1 MSEEIKNRII
11 ARLITWMGM
20 PDHTDD
26 PKGYLAELHRMTRAF
41 PPNVMDRAADRIIA
55 ETGRK
60 WPTGKAIMD
69 ALVDAQEAIAATNA
83 SKPKAMA
90 YPWEVQAQQAAEWAD
105 RYMAQHP
112 LADQA
117 RKEGWAREL
126 KGYVKSYAREC
137 LRLNR
142 MPAEPMAYRPPFD
155 QVAYYRSLCGIHSKE
170 AHRA

>member
-1 MSEEIKNRII
+1 MTTEIKNRLID
-11 ARLITWMGM
+11 RLVLMLGF
-20 PDHTDD
+20 PDHTTDV
-26 PKGYLAELHRMTRAF
+26 PGYFAELDRMTRAF
-41 PPNVMDRAADRIIA
+41 PVNVMNRAADRLLA
-55 ETGRK
+55 EAGRK

-90 YPWEVQAQQAAEWAD
+90 YPWEVQAQQAGEWAD

-117 RKEGWAREL
+117 RKEGWVREL

>member
-1 MSEEIKNRII
+1 MTTEIKNRLID
-11 ARLITWMGM
+11 RLVLMLGF
-20 PDHTDD
+20 PDHTTDV
-26 PKGYLAELHRMTRAF
+26 PGYFAELDRMTKAF
-41 PPNVMDRAADRIIA
+41 PVNVMNRAADRLLA
-55 ETGRK
+55 EAGRK

-90 YPWEVQAQQAAEWAD
+90 YPWEVQAQQAEEWAA

-117 RKEGWAREL
+117 RREGWAREL

-137 LRLNR
+137 LRVNR
-142 MPAEPMAYRPPFD
+142 APPEPMAYRPPHD
-155 QVAYYRSLCGIHSKE
+155 QVAYYRSLCGFQSKE
-170 AHRA
+170 EHRA